1 MALIYVTAA
10 WVVGITLGALLS
22 LPLNVWLW
30 LLALPVGYLLIWW
43 RDRDL
48 RRLHYLF
55 LVVIVFPFDLP
66 NGLRFSRGASPVAP
80 SADGC
85 KRR

>member
-1 MALIYVTAA
+1 MSRRRDDF
-10 WVVGITLGALLS
+10 GISPYGS
-22 LPLNVWLW
+22 C
-30 LLALPVGYLLIWW
+30 
-43 RDRDL
+43 
-48 RRLHYLF
+48 LF